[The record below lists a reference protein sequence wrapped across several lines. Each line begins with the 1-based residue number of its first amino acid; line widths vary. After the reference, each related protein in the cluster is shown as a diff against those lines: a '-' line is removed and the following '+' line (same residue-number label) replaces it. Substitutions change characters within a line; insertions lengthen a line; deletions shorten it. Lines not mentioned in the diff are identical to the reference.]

1 MFCFRATLPLQTIY
15 LVMVSIGGLL
25 LLTACPIE
33 HISSRHSADAQ
44 ASIDL
49 FKTHVHPLFKGMK
62 CAGCHNLTGGAKGDP
77 FADEDIATAH
87 KSAETKVD
95 FADIKNSI
103 LVTRQVPSS
112 HNCNEDNREC
122 AENADKLIA
131 ALTKWQ
137 EGRDSSSS
145 KSLLLTDE
153 KDADQGETGDYTD
166 HKLQFAIDNLMNS
179 NASGNVTLEVT
190 ASKNSSA
197 KLLTLKNFK
206 LSTTDDHIFLGG
218 LRAKRNGKY
227 SSDLTKMRVCALVKA
242 ASDKKSLAKF
252 GEISFSLDD
261 GDSSPNMIA
270 FGLKDLRVAT
280 SDDECEGE
288 KLDGADLGE
297 AQKDFDDKIKGIGKI
312 ISSNCT
318 ASCHNTTA
326 TRQGSDISTFGKF
339 YTARQAIIS
348 RVDCNLA
355 TSADKCMPKSP
366 QKINT
371 QQKQQLLD
379 WLKALPE

>member
-1 MFCFRATLPLQTIY
+1 MFCFRATQTLQTIY

-49 FKTHVHPLFKGMK
+49 FKTQVHPLFEEMK
-62 CAGCHNLTGGAKGDP
+62 CSGCHTSKGIGNGE
-77 FADEDIATAH
+77 FADEDIEIAH
-87 KSAETKVD
+87 EAALAESRVD
-95 FADIKNSI
+95 FSDIKNSL
-103 LVTRQVPSS
+103 LVTRQVPSN
-112 HNCNEDNREC
+112 HNCDKTSGEC
-122 AENADKLIA
+122 AQNAEKLIA

-137 EGRDSSSS
+137 ESRDSATD

-153 KDADQGETGDYTD
+153 EDADQDETGDYTD
-166 HKLQFAIDNLMNS
+166 HILKFAINKLIDA
-179 NASGNVTLEVT
+179 NARGNVTLEVT
-190 ASKNSSA
+190 ASKNTA
-197 KLLTLKNFK
+197 ANLLTLKNFK
-206 LSTTDDHIFLGG
+206 LSTTHDHIFLGG

-227 SSDLTKMRVCALVKA
+227 SSDLTKMRVCILVKA
-242 ASDKKSLAKF
+242 ASDKSLTQF
-252 GEISFSLDD
+252 GEISFSLED

-288 KLDGADLGE
+288 KLDDTDLGE
-297 AQKDFDDKIKGIGKI
+297 AQEDFNDKTNGVGQI

-318 ASCHNTTA
+318 TRCHNP
-326 TRQGSDISTFGKF
+326 RMSGQGSDLSSFDEFYKF
-339 YTARQAIIS
+339 RSEIIR
-348 RVDCNLA
+348 RVDCSLPA
-355 TSADKCMPKSP
+355 YVDKCMPKSP
-366 QKINT
+366 ETINN
-371 QQKQQLLD
+371 QQKQSLLN